1 MERQWRS
8 AGVSWAGGV
17 PGLRWEPGVGSTGA
31 GPVSPLSYGAV
42 AGGGGTAY
50 GREIGFRVVGERRCV
65 GVRANPCPYAA
76 AVAGRATQAQCAD
89 CARLDRSRSV
99 AADTMADDPRPYAVY
114 LAWFGPGMVK
124 VGITRE
130 DRGPAR
136 LLEQG
141 AVAFS
146 WLGRGPLMAARRC
159 EELLRAGLGVP
170 DRISYAKKRAVRAAL
185 PGAEERAAEVREL
198 HARAV
203 GLAGWPEALGVV
215 GCDVVDH
222 AGVFGLEGLVGAG
235 GVAGVVRELVGGG
248 TVAGRVV
255 AVAGPDLHLEVV
267 GASGAAGVVVVDSR
281 LLAGWGLERGDV
293 GGGVTVPVK
302 GVEKERD
309 VGVQEGLF

>member
-8 AGVSWAGGV
+8 AGVGWAGGE
-17 PGLRWEPGVGSTGA
+17 PGLRWEPGAGVSGA
-31 GPVSPLSYGAV
+31 GPVSPLSYGA
-42 AGGGGTAY
+42 AFGGGNAY

-65 GVRANPCPYAA
+65 GVRGNACPYAA

-146 WLGRGPLMAARRC
+146 RLGRGPLMAARRC

-170 DRISYAKKRAVRAAL
+170 DRIPYARKRAVRAAL
-185 PGAEERAAEVREL
+185 PGPEERAAEVEAL
-198 HARAV
+198 HARAA
-203 GLAGWPEALGVV
+203 GLAGWPEALEVV
-215 GCDVVDH
+215 ACEVVDH
-222 AGVFGLEGLVGAG
+222 AGVFGLEGLAGAG
-235 GVAGVVRELVGGG
+235 GVTGAVRELVTGGS
-248 TVAGRVV
+248 VAGRVV
-255 AVAGPDLHLEVV
+255 AVAGPDLHLEVESAGV
-267 GASGAAGVVVVDSR
+267 PGVVVVDSR
-281 LLAGWGLERGDV
+281 LLAGWGLVRGDA

-302 GVEKERD
+302 WVEKGTEA
-309 VGVQEGLF
+309 GVQEGLF